1 MNDIKLQKKDFRKKV
16 KEVVTKFCKDELLCK
31 ECEKSAFQTFTASD
45 VYKQADVIFC
55 YMAMWD
61 EISVSKIIE
70 QAIKDNKKVALP
82 KIDNENSVMDFYFV
96 DSLNNVEPE
105 KIYGIL
111 EPNSICEKVILSEL
125 KGNVVILVPG
135 RAFNLHGERIGRGKG
150 FYDKFLSQ
158 LSEYKNSFNLKVC
171 GVSYSV
177 QITKDFPVEETD
189 YKMEYLLCEYGITKV
204 HA

>member
-1 MNDIKLQKKDFRKKV
+1 
-16 KEVVTKFCKDELLCK
+16 
-31 ECEKSAFQTFTASD
+31 
-45 VYKQADVIFC
+45 
-55 YMAMWD
+55 MAMWD

-105 KIYGIL
+105 KVYGIL

-150 FYDKFLSQ
+150 FYDKFLS
-158 LSEYKNSFNLKVC
+158 LISEYKNSINLKVC

-204 HA
+204 HG